1 MSSFAIAPGRLMKQP
16 EFVAFRDHLLQQCI
30 SIHSERA
37 AKYATPGNAFAD
49 LRASEEG
56 GVTAPQAAYIHLG
69 KHYRAVGCIVAQM
82 ACGEA
87 PTDARAHRCN
97 PPAGPLR
104 SEEPA
109 APGSRPTRSL
119 TQWSRAAGCT
129 RACWHF
135 P

>member
-87 PTDARAHRCN
+87 PTDAPAHRCSSGDRLPGLRHLSAAALLRDCEVLSS
-97 PPAGPLR
+97 PPRGL
-104 SEEPA
+104 
-109 APGSRPTRSL
+109 
-119 TQWSRAAGCT
+119 
-129 RACWHF
+129 F
-135 P
+135 YFV

>member
-97 PPAGPLR
+97 PPRGAP
-104 SEEPA
+104 SE
-109 APGSRPTRSL
+109 
-119 TQWSRAAGCT
+119 
-129 RACWHF
+129 
-135 P
+135 